1 MNQNKSYHPSVIV
14 NDHFENI
21 INQIDIKTESL
32 FQDPGLDGKKIDQ
45 YNALREKQLDLIKEI
60 REISLKN
67 VKFDEENFQKEWS
80 YILNDRSLDYQ
91 QKIDEIKVKLISIDC
106 VLVKDASSKS
116 DYSLW
121 ITNWFNKS
129 DNLKFIE

>member
-1 MNQNKSYHPSVIV
+1 MAQNKSYHPKVIV
-14 NDHFENI
+14 NDHFDNI

-32 FQDPGLDGKKIDQ
+32 FQNPKLDEEKIDQ
-45 YNALREKQLDLIKEI
+45 FNALREKQLDLIKVI
-60 REISLKN
+60 KDFNLKN

-80 YILNDRSLDYQ
+80 YILNESSLDYQ
-91 QKIDEIKVKLISIDC
+91 QKIDEIKVKLITIDC

-116 DYSLW
+116 EYSLW
-121 ITNWFNKS
+121 VTNWFNKS